1 MIQKI
6 LTSIRDTMQ
15 NDKRLSSIQKYHLV
29 DGMLPGGIH
38 PSVCIGCNRLRYSDY
53 DRDQDEVIAPVRIYL
68 YMHDAIAERGEEKIR
83 GLTNDIRYAIL
94 ANQYLDGLV
103 DAMTIVEISFDS
115 TDVSTGQFIHFAA
128 IDVEAKYYEPR
139 RRAQEDLP
147 TVREIEN
154 EISQEGGQ

>member
-6 LTSIRDTMQ
+6 LEAVRETLRADRRLASIGT
-15 NDKRLSSIQKYHLV
+15 YHLV
-29 DGMLPGGIH
+29 DGMVPGINT
-38 PSVCIGCNRLRYSDY
+38 SACIGCSRLRYSDY
-53 DRDQDEVIAPVRIYL
+53 DRDQDEVIAPVRIYI
-68 YMHDAIAERGEEKIR
+68 YTHDAKAERGEEKIR

-128 IDVEAKYYEPR
+128 IDVEVKYYEPR
-139 RRAQEDLP
+139 RRPQEDLP

-154 EISQEGGQ
+154 EITQGGQ